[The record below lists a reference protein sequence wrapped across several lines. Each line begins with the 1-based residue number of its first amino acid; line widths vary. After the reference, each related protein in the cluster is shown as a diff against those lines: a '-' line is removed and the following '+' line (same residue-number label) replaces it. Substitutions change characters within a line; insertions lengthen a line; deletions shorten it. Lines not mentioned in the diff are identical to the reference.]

1 MLRDMVRRHARA
13 VALCC
18 TGSGIH
24 QICEALV
31 PLAIGLT
38 VDHAVDGG
46 PPSAILLAVAGILL
60 LFVVLGAAAG
70 MAYWRLNGAV
80 LGEAHRLRVR
90 TTAALLA
97 DPGLGA
103 DRRTGDLV
111 SVLTVDATAAAEFLR
126 GLVGIVSGVA
136 GLVVTVVVLL
146 RVDPLLGLGILLLV
160 PALTWAVRRLGPWL
174 ERRAGA
180 RQRLVG
186 RAAALAAEFVTA
198 LRTLRGFG
206 GVPEALRRYRD
217 TVADARDA
225 ALRSATAV
233 SLVEGM
239 GLLASAIALLGTVAA
254 AAAMV
259 SASRITIGGFVTA
272 VTMVSFVGDP
282 VQRVARGV
290 QQIFAARAGAAR
302 ITALRPAPAPDT
314 GPAPG
319 EAGPPRLRAA
329 AIGPVTG
336 IDLTLRPGELLGVVA
351 ADRAVADTAAEIF
364 AGRRAPDRGEVTFG
378 QLPPGHPDLRRYV
391 LAEPHAVTLLG
402 RTLTE
407 ALDTGRDTGAAGRRA
422 LAAAHVTDLDE
433 GLLDGSANL
442 SGGQRQRVALAR
454 ALAAVPP
461 MLVLRDP
468 LTAVDAVT
476 EHDAAAGLAAF
487 RRQSGGAT
495 VVVTTSPALLSRCD
509 RVLFLPD
516 RGPAVL
522 STAALLGADT
532 GYAAA
537 VLR

>member
-1 MLRDMVRRHARA
+1 MLHDMVRRHART

-46 PPSAILLAVAGILL
+46 PPDAILLAVATILL

-70 MAYWRLNGAV
+70 MAYYRLNGAV
-80 LGEAHRLRVR
+80 LAEAHRLRVR

-97 DPGLGA
+97 DPALGA
-103 DRRTGDLV
+103 DRRTGGLV
-111 SVLTVDATAAAEFLR
+111 SVLTVDATATAEFLR

-136 GLVVTVVVLL
+136 GLIVTVAVLL
-146 RVDPLLGLGILLLV
+146 RVDPLLGLGILLMV
-160 PALTWAVRRLGPWL
+160 PAMTWVVRRLGPWL
-174 ERRAGA
+174 ERRVSA
-180 RQRLVG
+180 RQKTVG
-186 RAAALAAEFVTA
+186 RAAALAAEYVTS

-206 GVPEALRRYRD
+206 GGPEALRRYRV
-217 TVADARDA
+217 TVGESRDA

-233 SLVEGM
+233 SLVEGA

-259 SASRITIGGFVTA
+259 SSGRITIGGFVTA

-282 VQRVARGV
+282 VQRVARGL
-290 QQIFAARAGAAR
+290 QQLFAARASADR
-302 ITALRPAPAPDT
+302 ITALRPGTTPDEPINT
-314 GPAPG
+314 D
-319 EAGPPRLRAA
+319 EAGPPTLSDA

-336 IDLTLRPGELLGVVA
+336 IDLTLHDGELLGVVT
-351 ADRAVADTAAEIF
+351 ADRALADAAADVF
-364 AGRRAPDRGEVTFG
+364 AGTRAPDRGEVTFG
-378 QLPPGHPDLRRYV
+378 QLTPGHPALRHHV
-391 LAEPHAVTLLG
+391 LAAPHAVSLFG

-407 ALDTGRDTGAAGRRA
+407 ALDTGRGTDGRAA
-422 LAAAHVTDLDE
+422 LAAAQAADLAED
-433 GLLDGSANL
+433 LLDASANL

-461 MLVLRDP
+461 VLVLRDP

-476 EHDAAAGLAAF
+476 EQEAAAGLAAF
-487 RRQSGGAT
+487 RRESGGAT
-495 VVVTTSPALLSRCD
+495 VVVTTSPALLAHCD
-509 RVLFLPD
+509 RVLFLPEA
-516 RGPAVL
+516 GPAVL
-522 STAALLGADT
+522 STAAVLGAHP